1 LKHLEIEGCPMV
13 SSKVPT
19 LNEFYDALENVRAI
33 AVKTPIMES
42 HWLSELTG
50 QPVWYKCE
58 NLQRTG
64 AYKLRGAYNMMSQ
77 LTDAEKARGVVAAS
91 AGNHAQG
98 VALAAKVLG
107 IKATIFMPVGAS
119 LPKYE
124 ATLGYGAE
132 VLLTGAIFDETLV
145 AAKEFT
151 AKTGAVFI
159 PPFDDLDIVRG
170 QGTVA
175 LEIMEQLPEVDNI
188 LVCLG
193 GGGLTAGVA
202 TAAKLKA
209 KALGRKVKVYAVQ
222 AENAASWPGS
232 LKAGKPTEIKIQP
245 TIADGIA
252 VAKPGKIPFD
262 LVEEF
267 VDKVITVSEDEIA
280 KAMLAVME
288 RSKLVVEAGGVVGVA
303 AIMSGKLKLKGTT
316 AIVLSGGNID
326 PLLLQRVIRHGL
338 AASDRYTNISV
349 MLPDRPGQLVRTAEA
364 VAAAHANVVE
374 VLHTRHGSGLQ
385 ISEVELNLSIE
396 TRGKEHRKD
405 LMKSLKAAGL
415 NPRLHED

>member
-1 LKHLEIEGCPMV
+1 MV
-13 SSKVPT
+13 SNKVPT
-19 LNEFYDALENVRAI
+19 LNEFYDALETVRAI
-33 AVKTPIMES
+33 AVKTPVLES

-50 QPVWYKCE
+50 QPVWFKCE

-64 AYKLRGAYNMMSQ
+64 AYKLRGAYNLMSQ
-77 LTDAEKARGVVAAS
+77 LSAEEKARGVVAAS

-107 IKATIFMPVGAS
+107 VKATIFMPVGAS

-132 VLLTGAIFDETLV
+132 VVLTGAIFDETLT

-151 AKTGAVFI
+151 TKTGAVFI
-159 PPFDDLDIVRG
+159 PPFDHLDIIRG

-209 KALGRKVKVYAVQ
+209 QALGRKVKVYAVQ
-222 AENAASWPGS
+222 AEMAASWPGS
-232 LKAGKPTEIKIQP
+232 IKAGKPTEIKIQP

-262 LVEEF
+262 LVSEY
-267 VDKVITVSEDEIA
+267 VDKIVTVSEDEIA

-303 AIMSGKLKLKGTT
+303 AVLAGKLKLKGNTV
-316 AIVLSGGNID
+316 IVLSGGNID

-374 VLHTRHGSGLQ
+374 VLHTRHGNGLQ
-385 ISEVELNLSIE
+385 ISEVELNLSVE
-396 TRGKEHRKD
+396 TRGKKHRQD